1 MIHDIIAFCLQQ
13 RPLIIG
19 AAVLLAVA
27 GVLSF
32 ERLPVQ
38 AFPDVQNVFVN
49 VVTQFPGQA
58 PEEVEKLASLPI
70 EKEMSGLPHLINMRS
85 VSIFGLSVVTLTFDD
100 DAEDYFSRQQVLE
113 RLRGVSLPAGVQP
126 LLGPLSTGVG
136 EIFRY
141 RITAPGMPLVEQ
153 RALQDWVI
161 ERRLRTVHGVADVV
175 AFGGGVKQYQVRVDP
190 NQLKNYKLSLP
201 DVFRAIA
208 DNNANTGGGYIEHG
222 YEALV
227 VRGTGLL
234 KSAEEIAG
242 IVVASHDGTP
252 ILVRNVAD
260 VAIGPQPR
268 NGIVAFNQHDDMVEG
283 IVLLVKGAEATAVLR
298 GVKKQIKELNA
309 HGLPP
314 GVRIVPFYDRTEL
327 VHHAR
332 RTVQHNMVEGA
343 LLILVILV
351 VFLRRLVAA
360 VVVIL
365 VIPLSLLFAFILID
379 VRHISAN
386 LISLGAIDFGII
398 VDSAV
403 VLVEAIMVRITL
415 ELSQHAGPQHMR
427 QSLLFTASDLGRPI
441 LFSKAIIITAF
452 LPIFTFQRVE
462 AKIFSPMAFT
472 LSFALLGSLVVSLT
486 LVPVLLSYMIG
497 PRLAEAHNPLVHWM
511 EERYKAGLEMILR
524 HPNKLFAAAAA
535 ALALAL
541 ASTHFIGTEF
551 MPKLDEGNIWL
562 TITLPTPV
570 SLTKAKDLEREVRA
584 YLLQF
589 PEARSVL
596 TQLGRPEDGTDP
608 KGFNNLEILMDLKP
622 KDSHWTWLLKPLE
635 TFFDFRP
642 NSTWRYGSKDELV
655 EAMQQKLAVFP
666 GLQFNFS
673 QVIQDNVEEAISG
686 VKGEIA
692 IKIFGDDLKILQ
704 EKANQVTRI
713 LRSIE
718 GATDVAAEQQSGLA
732 QVVIDIDRQR
742 IARYGIGVADVEAVI
757 EMAVGGKA
765 ASQMLE
771 GERRFDITV
780 RLTEDARDSVGAI
793 EDLLV
798 PTPSGSR
805 IPLAALAEVKVNQG
819 ASRISREDNVR
830 RIAIKCN
837 LIGRDQGS
845 FVAEAQEKV
854 ARQVS
859 LPPGYRI
866 FWSGQFENQQR
877 AMKRLYVIVPISLA
891 LIFTLLFW
899 AFHSLK
905 NALLIV
911 MNVPFALIGGLVA
924 LLLTRIHLS
933 VSAAVGFIA
942 LFGIAVQNG
951 VILISQINQ
960 FRREGQ
966 SLHDAI
972 VHGSVSRLRPVIMTA
987 MMAMLGL
994 FPAALSTSVGSE
1006 TAKPF
1011 AVVIIGGLVSATL
1024 LTLALLPALYRN
1036 FAETPEL

>member
-1 MIHDIIAFCLQQ
+1 VIDRIIAFCLQQ

-58 PEEVEKLASLPI
+58 PEEVEKLITLPI
-70 EKEMSGLPHLINMRS
+70 EKEMNGLPHLINMRS
-85 VSIFGLSVVTLTFDD
+85 VSIFGLAVVTLTFDD

-113 RLRGVSLPAGVQP
+113 RLQGVSLPTAVQP
-126 LLGPLSTGVG
+126 VLGPLSTGVG
-136 EIFRY
+136 EIYRY
-141 RITAPGMPLVEQ
+141 RIEAPGVPLVEQ

-161 ERRLRTVHGVADVV
+161 ERRLRTVQGVADVV
-175 AFGGGVKQYQVRVDP
+175 AFGGGVKQYQVQIDP
-190 NQLKNYKLSLP
+190 NKLKDYKLTLQ
-201 DVFRAIA
+201 DVFQAIA
-208 DNNANTGGGYIEHG
+208 DNNANIGGGFIEHG

-227 VRGTGLL
+227 VRGAGLL
-234 KSAEEIAG
+234 KSAEDIG
-242 IVVASHDGTP
+242 NIVVTSRDGIP
-252 ILVRNVAD
+252 ILVKNLAD

-268 NGIVAFNQHDDMVEG
+268 SGIVGFNQQDDVVEG
-283 IVLLVKGAEATAVLR
+283 IVLLVKGKEAIGVLR
-298 GVKKQIKELNA
+298 GVKEKIEDLNA

-314 GVRIVPFYDRTEL
+314 GVKIMPFYDRTDL
-327 VHHAR
+327 VHH
-332 RTVQHNMVEGA
+332 TVETVEHNMVEGA
-343 LLILVILV
+343 LLILIILV
-351 VFLRRLVAA
+351 VFLRRLMAA

-403 VLVEAIMVRITL
+403 VLVEAIMVRVTWEL
-415 ELSQHAGPQHMR
+415 EQRAGLQHMR
-427 QSLLFTASDLGRPI
+427 QSMLMTASELGRPI

-462 AKIFSPMAFT
+462 AKIFSPMAYT
-472 LSFALLGSLVVSLT
+472 LSFALLGSLIISLT

-497 PRLAEAHNPLVHWM
+497 PRLVEAHNPLVHWM
-511 EERYKAGLEMILR
+511 EVSYKAWLEAILR
-524 HPNKLFAAAAA
+524 HPKKLFATAAT
-535 ALALAL
+535 ALALSL

-570 SLTKAKDLEREVRA
+570 SLRKAKDLERDIRSRLRE
-584 YLLQF
+584 F
-589 PEARSVL
+589 TEAKSVL

-608 KGFNNLEILMDLKP
+608 KGFNNLEILADLNP
-622 KDSHWTWLLKPLE
+622 KS
-635 TFFDFRP
+635 
-642 NSTWRYGSKDELV
+642 SWRYSKKDELV

-704 EKANQVTRI
+704 EKANQITRI
-713 LRSIE
+713 LRSTK

-732 QVVIDIDRQR
+732 QVLIDIDRQR
-742 IARYGIGVADVEAVI
+742 IARYGINVADVEAVI

-780 RLTEDARDSVGAI
+780 RLTEDARNSVGVI
-793 EDLLV
+793 EDLWV
-798 PTPSGSR
+798 PTANGGR
-805 IPLAALAEVKVNQG
+805 IPLAELAEVKVDQA
-819 ASRISREDNVR
+819 ASRISREDNMR

-845 FVAEAQEKV
+845 FVAEAQKKV
-854 ARQVS
+854 AQQVS

-877 AMKRLYVIVPISLA
+877 AMKRLYIIVPISLA

-899 AFHSLK
+899 AFHSVK
-905 NALLIV
+905 NAILIV

-924 LLLTRIHLS
+924 LLLTGIHLS
-933 VSAAVGFIA
+933 ISAAVGFIA

-951 VILISQINQ
+951 VILISRINQ
-960 FRREGQ
+960 LRREGQ
-966 SLHDAI
+966 PLHDAI
-972 VHGSVSRLRPVIMTA
+972 LHGSVSRLRPVVMTA
-987 MMAMLGL
+987 LMAMLGL

-1011 AVVIIGGLVSATL
+1011 AVVIIGGLVSATM
-1024 LTLALLPALYRN
+1024 LTLTMLPALYRN
-1036 FAETPEL
+1036 FAESPEL